1 MGTTTDKDG
10 RGRVDTEEINKRW
23 KGYMVELYFKK
34 ILMNQ
39 ITPMVS
45 LVTQSQT
52 FWSVKASG
60 P

>member
-10 RGRVDTEEINKRW
+10 RGRVDTEEIKKRW